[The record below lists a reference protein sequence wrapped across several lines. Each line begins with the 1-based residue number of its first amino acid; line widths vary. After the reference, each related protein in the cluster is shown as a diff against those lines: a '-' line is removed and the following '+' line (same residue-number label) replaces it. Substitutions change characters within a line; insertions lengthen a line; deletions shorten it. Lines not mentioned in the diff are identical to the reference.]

1 LITTISPKPYR
12 HSTTMSASEKTV
24 PTTPVWDT
32 PKIIHFIRIFHSKIH
47 PKSKSPPAPGF
58 FRAWRRLGIDHA
70 PQELPRGRAQHVVR
84 AEQGMGCQEMMTLEQ
99 RLRETTRGHTLEG
112 I

>member
-1 LITTISPKPYR
+1 MLRIHILVLAFGYLIGSNIPKCLPERSPK
-12 HSTTMSASEKTV
+12 SI
-24 PTTPVWDT
+24 
-32 PKIIHFIRIFHSKIH
+32 KIIHFIRIFHSKIQ
-47 PKSKSPPAPGF
+47 PKTKSPPAPGF

-99 RLRETTRGHTLEG
+99 RLGETTRGHTLEG